1 MSDRSMVRMKPSA
14 MFGRAAITPEHGPLG
29 CFFAEETAWQVWHC
43 HRVSRNLVGWCGG
56 TPRYPE
62 ASFVLFSTAAIAF
75 TTSGIFVVIGTG
87 QEVSLYC
94 IYCVST
100 KHIIVKCT
108 LKFRI
113 IPSAP
118 GLHRVSGLLNPDM
131 TLYWLKGWSAL
142 PALFELRLQ
151 RI

>member
-1 MSDRSMVRMKPSA
+1 MRYRSV
-14 MFGRAAITPEHGPLG
+14 HYQ
-29 CFFAEETAWQVWHC
+29 FF
-43 HRVSRNLVGWCGG
+43 
-56 TPRYPE
+56 
-62 ASFVLFSTAAIAF
+62 
-75 TTSGIFVVIGTG
+75 TSGERT
-87 QEVSLYC
+87 EPRRM
-94 IYCVST
+94 VST
-100 KHIIVKCT
+100 KHVIVKCI
-108 LKFRI
+108 LKFLI